1 MPDPMSD
8 RTDYALAHPAA
19 DAAAV
24 LAPELA
30 TVTTMPGGN
39 LLRTILT
46 VDR

>member
-8 RTDYALAHPAA
+8 RTDYALMHPASTGT
-19 DAAAV
+19 DV

-30 TVTTMPGGN
+30 TVSTMPGGN
-39 LLRTILT
+39 LLRTILA